1 MATITAGGTIA
12 ATTLEGAITGLLW
25 LLEEW
30 ESDSAKNPS
39 AQNNIST
46 TASFDSTTLSSTI
59 NIPCNIAP
67 DSAGKP
73 IISAIEYLTLVSGDF
88 SAGSGTLKASSAA
101 GQLIESIILAK
112 NKELGG
118 SSTNPTNA
126 SYISW
131 GVNSNSIGASGQAI
145 FTASLS
151 NFPLVNT
158 RDSTGKRTLS
168 GKEYLN

>member
-12 ATTLEGAITGLLW
+12 ATTLEAAITGLLW

-30 ESDSAKNPS
+30 ESDSTKNPS
-39 AQNNIST
+39 AANNVST
-46 TASFDSTTLSSTI
+46 TASFDNTTLSSTI
-59 NIPCNIAP
+59 NIPCAVSI
-67 DSAGKP
+67 DSSGKTSV
-73 IISAIEYLTLVSGDF
+73 SAIEYLTLANGDF

-101 GQLIESIILAK
+101 GQLIEAVILAK

-118 SSTNPTNA
+118 STTNPTNA

-131 GVNSNSIGASGQAI
+131 GVSSNAIGSSGQGT
-145 FTASLS
+145 FSASLS